1 MWHEETRS
9 QLLEGQGA
17 AEREDGG
24 RGQPSS
30 AAFPAVRWAD
40 RKALAT
46 VLSLVGRTLW
56 NCGDREAGGGG
67 GLVYKTEASIIIS
80 CIQRTTQ
87 SHTVLCKTVTAGV
100 LVIHLLYNKP
110 PQNLGA

>member
-1 MWHEETRS
+1 MTELTSLPRNLGVWHEEARS

-17 AEREDGG
+17 AEREDRGG
-24 RGQPSS
+24 GQPSS
-30 AAFPAVRWAD
+30 AALPAVRWAD

-67 GLVYKTEASIIIS
+67 VWSTRQKP
-80 CIQRTTQ
+80 
-87 SHTVLCKTVTAGV
+87 VL
-100 LVIHLLYNKP
+100 
-110 PQNLGA
+110 